1 MIFGMMKTYNGP
13 EAINVMRAMT
23 RALLIGALAAV
34 LSAPADAHAQSTATG
49 VPNAMQGFSQN
60 RDKPIQ
66 IDAASL
72 EMRDKDKAATFS
84 GNVKVVQGDTPM
96 LARRWLYSTIAT
108 SLLAAKKTRHEIR
121 DAPDRAAV
129 RRSRGLRRKAALSS
143 PRRIRRSRAI
153 RASSICAPTPSRCT
167 GMCC

>member
-1 MIFGMMKTYNGP
+1 GP

-84 GNVKVVQGDTPM
+84 GNVKVVQGD
-96 LARRWLYSTIAT
+96 
-108 SLLAAKKTRHEIR
+108 
-121 DAPDRAAV
+121 
-129 RRSRGLRRKAALSS
+129 
-143 PRRIRRSRAI
+143 
-153 RASSICAPTPSRCT
+153 
-167 GMCC
+167 